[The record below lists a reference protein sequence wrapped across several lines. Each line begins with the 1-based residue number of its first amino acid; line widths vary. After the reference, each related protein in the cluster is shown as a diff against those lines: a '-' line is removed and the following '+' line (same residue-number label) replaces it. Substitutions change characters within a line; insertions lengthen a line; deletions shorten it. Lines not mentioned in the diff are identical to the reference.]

1 MKTLKVFLK
10 PGWIITFLLVVG
22 FSYLAFTVLSPW
34 QLGKDHQIVERNEHV
49 ELAFTVDPQPY
60 SAIFDSNGAI
70 IGDNEWMRVEITG
83 HYLTQDEVLLRMRP
97 VDSTPAYQSLVPF
110 QLTSGETILVNR
122 GFEPDQA
129 GSAPSIEAAPTGEVT
144 IVGHARLNEATPQTE
159 PMEADGYRQVYGIN
173 SQQISSLIDVPL
185 ARDYLLLTDDQP
197 GSLNTI
203 PVPKLDRGNHLSY
216 GFQWIAFGLMAPLGL
231 GYFVYAEIRERRKV
245 QQEEADMALRAS
257 AKHNTGAGNPE
268 PLEQAGATGESGAA
282 AAVEQGAGSAAETSG
297 GTTPGQPTTQ
307 AAGVTNEQPNPKAAS
322 TPSVPTRSRYG
333 NARTNQV
340 RKRDRR
346 RDEF

>member
-10 PGWIITFLLVVG
+10 PGWIITFLLVVT

-49 ELAFTVDPQPY
+49 EQAFTIDPQPY
-60 SAIFDSNGAI
+60 SAIFNEQGAI
-70 IGDNEWMRVEITG
+70 IGDNEWMRVSITG
-83 HYLTQDEVLLRMRP
+83 HYLADDEVLLRMRP

-110 QLTSGETILVNR
+110 QLNSGEIIVVNR
-122 GFEPDQA
+122 GFEPDEA
-129 GSAPSIEAAPTGEVT
+129 GSAPEIPKAPTDEVT
-144 IVGHARLNEATPQTE
+144 IIGHARVNEQTPQTA
-159 PMEADGYRQVYGIN
+159 PMEADGYTQVYGIN
-173 SQQISSLIDVPL
+173 SQQIGSLTSLHL
-185 ARDYLLLTDDQP
+185 AEDYLLLTDNQP

-245 QQEEADMALRAS
+245 QQEEADMAQQATTDAQTGDATQPVKSDSAASMSATSGTADADAS
-257 AKHNTGAGNPE
+257 A
-268 PLEQAGATGESGAA
+268 
-282 AAVEQGAGSAAETSG
+282 
-297 GTTPGQPTTQ
+297 TQ
-307 AAGVTNEQPNPKAAS
+307 AVASADSQSKAAS
-322 TPSVPTRSRYG
+322 GSQPSTQPSTAPKRSRYG
-333 NARTNQV
+333 NARNNQV